1 MVREEGLSSE
11 SGEGVGEGDW
21 RMEREKIDQRRDN
34 ATKEDRF
41 FYKRTMDALKGIGKS
56 GSQL

>member
-21 RMEREKIDQRRDN
+21 RMEREKIDQR
-34 ATKEDRF
+34 
-41 FYKRTMDALKGIGKS
+41 
-56 GSQL
+56 SQRGEEHEGESRREKITPA